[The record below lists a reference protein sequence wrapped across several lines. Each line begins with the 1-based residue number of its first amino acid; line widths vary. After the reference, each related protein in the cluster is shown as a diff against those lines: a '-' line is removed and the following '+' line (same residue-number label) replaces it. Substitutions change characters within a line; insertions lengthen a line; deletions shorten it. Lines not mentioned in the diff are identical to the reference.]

1 MGKEKASVGDGASK
15 GKARNFKL
23 TEATMDRIK
32 AIARQRSAETGV
44 ECSMTD
50 AVKHAVHNYGIGS
63 KAQGPVLL
71 PDFGEVPCGTPID
84 PGQPAYVMVDVLSPL
99 LRGEGR
105 FLLTARGDSMTGKG
119 FNIADGD
126 RLIVQQQGSAEPG
139 DTVIALVD
147 GKTTVK
153 KLATDPKKRSGEYLL
168 VPANDRHETLP
179 FRPENGDRI
188 IGVVVGLVR
197 KA

>member
-1 MGKEKASVGDGASK
+1 MAKEKASVGDGAGK

-44 ECSMTD
+44 DCSMTD
-50 AVKHAVHNYGIGS
+50 AVKHAVHHYGSPGKS
-63 KAQGPVLL
+63 PAPVLL
-71 PDFGEVPCGTPID
+71 PDYGEVPCGTPID
-84 PGQPAYVMVDVLSPL
+84 LGQPAYVMADVLSPL

-126 RLIVQQQGSAEPG
+126 KLIIQQQESAEVG
-139 DTVIALVD
+139 ETVIALVD

-153 KLATDPKKRSGEYLL
+153 KLAVDPKHKGKLLL
-168 VPANDRHETLP
+168 VPANDKHDPVP
-179 FRPENGDRI
+179 FQPENGDRI
-188 IGVVVGLVR
+188 VGVVVGLVR
-197 KA
+197 RR